1 MKKLPNLLSL
11 SLFSLNIFL
20 VLILF
25 SACSKENIEYKY
37 PKSIEDRRKDRA
49 GNLLDDKNSG
59 GKILKFSNILG
70 GSKNSASSNINN
82 SVLWQATIQTVAE
95 VMPIASSDVGGGLII
110 TDWFSLNSS
119 QGERFKFN
127 IILTNTELSPASIE
141 IAGFRQVYEVS
152 KSKSNI
158 DNRWVDKQVNQEVVA
173 SLKEKILRKAKQI
186 LATKN

>member
-1 MKKLPNLLSL
+1 
-11 SLFSLNIFL
+11 
-20 VLILF
+20 
-25 SACSKENIEYKY
+25 
-37 PKSIEDRRKDRA
+37 
-49 GNLLDDKNSG
+49 
-59 GKILKFSNILG
+59 
-70 GSKNSASSNINN
+70 
-82 SVLWQATIQTVAE
+82 
-95 VMPIASSDVGGGLII
+95 MPIASSDVGGGLII

-119 QGERFKFN
+119 EGERFKFN

-186 LATKN
+186 LATKS